1 MEEGVVIHHPIG
13 ITGLVL
19 SVASAVILLPKPGK
33 PIYTAD
39 GIQILGH
46 WSNNPASVEQRRQ
59 WRRRHYIDKWL
70 NRSSVILL
78 FFGFLLQAI
87 DYLVT

>member
-1 MEEGVVIHHPIG
+1 VIHHPIG
-13 ITGLVL
+13 ISGLIL

-33 PIYTAD
+33 PIYTKD

-46 WSNNPASVEQRRQ
+46 WSNTPKDDQQRAEWKRKH
-59 WRRRHYIDKWL
+59 RIDKYL
-70 NRSSVILL
+70 NRGAVILL

-87 DYLVT
+87 DYLIT